1 MKQKTVFAVLINGG
15 VWKVLSSREKVEQ
28 LFKDDGVEKFI
39 FEEDGEGVE
48 FVEGINH
55 LLQMGSMGEVVEC
68 YNEELCE
75 MGDDYCELSI
85 VESKV
90 S

>member
-55 LLQMGSMGEVVEC
+55 LLQMGSVGEVVE
-68 YNEELCE
+68 
-75 MGDDYCELSI
+75 
-85 VESKV
+85 
-90 S
+90 